1 MSSRRDFIKKT
12 GLTAAGAAILPTILP
27 SGRLF
32 AASGNRS
39 ADYVV
44 LVMFAGGVRHQES
57 VGKRYLADAQPGQ
70 SAEGNLMYNML
81 TGAAP
86 SSQILYGTGDGSVPI
101 EPILPSSLQSQ
112 GTLFNEVRAFNT
124 GHYGALNSIL
134 QGADPIGQGLR
145 IRPVAPTIFEY
156 LRRHGGYAASD
167 VWFVGNSVGASIP
180 LLNYSSHPDYGVRYG
195 ANFFAPTITFH
206 PNSQTYI
213 GDMKTYHPESEWAP
227 MLQLKAFLDSN
238 FSLTDQQLDAL
249 GNTTDEKENI
259 KLFMKEMNLRTTM
272 GTIDLPPVSDSADN
286 YTMGYAVEVLKWFK
300 PSFLCVNLNGVD
312 VCHNDFTTYIKAMHR
327 ADHAVGHLW
336 NSIQQIPE
344 MAGNTTLICIPE
356 CGRNAEPNAIV
367 DSNGFVS
374 FDHSDENSRRIFALM
389 AGPTTPA
396 NLVLGSEGAPVGQ
409 VSDAMMTV
417 ADLLGVKE
425 AVQQAGYIDPSAQS
439 FFELI

>member
-1 MSSRRDFIKKT
+1 MTNRRDFIKKS
-12 GLTAAGAAILPTILP
+12 GLAVAGATLAPTLLP

-32 AASGNRS
+32 ASTGNRS
-39 ADYVV
+39 GEHVV

-57 VGKRYLADAQPGQ
+57 AGKRYLADAQPGET
-70 SAEGNLMYNML
+70 AEGNLLYNML
-81 TGAAP
+81 SGAP
-86 SSQILYGTGDGSVPI
+86 PTSQILYGTGDGSVAIP
-101 EPILPSSLQSQ
+101 PILTSSLQAQ

-134 QGADPIGQGLR
+134 QGADPVGQGLR

-167 VWFVGNSVGASIP
+167 VWFVGNSVGGSIP
-180 LLNYSSHPDYGVRYG
+180 LLNYSSHPDYGIRYG

-213 GDMKTYHPESEWAP
+213 GDMKTYHPESEWSP
-227 MLQLKAFLDSN
+227 MLRLKSFLDSN
-238 FSLTDQQLDAL
+238 FSMNEQQLDAL
-249 GNTTDEKENI
+249 GNTTEEKENI
-259 KLFMKEMNLRTTM
+259 KLFMKEMNERTNM
-272 GTIDLPPVSDSADN
+272 GTIDLPPATDSGDTF
-286 YTMGYAVEVLKWFK
+286 TMGYAVEVLKWFK
-300 PSFLCVNLNGVD
+300 PAFLCVNLSDVD
-312 VCHNDFTTYIKAMHR
+312 ACHNNFTSYIKAMHR

-336 NSIQQIPE
+336 NTIQSIPE

-356 CGRNAEPNAIV
+356 CGRNDEPNAIV

-374 FDHSDENSRRIFALM
+374 FDHSDDNSKRIFALL
-389 AGPTTPA
+389 AGPTLPA
-396 NLVLGSEGAPVGQ
+396 NLTLGSEGTAIGQ

-439 FFELI
+439 FFDLI

>member
-1 MSSRRDFIKKT
+1 MTNRRDFIKKS
-12 GLTAAGAAILPTILP
+12 GLAVAGATLAPTLLP

-32 AASGNRS
+32 ASTGNRS
-39 ADYVV
+39 GEHVV

-57 VGKRYLADAQPGQ
+57 AGKRYLADAQPGET
-70 SAEGNLMYNML
+70 AEGNLLYNML
-81 TGAAP
+81 SGAP
-86 SSQILYGTGDGSVPI
+86 PTSQILYGTGDGSVAIP
-101 EPILPSSLQSQ
+101 PILTSSLQAQ

-134 QGADPIGQGLR
+134 QGADPVGQGLR

-167 VWFVGNSVGASIP
+167 VWFVGNSVGGSIP
-180 LLNYSSHPDYGVRYG
+180 LLNYSSHPDYGIRYG

-213 GDMKTYHPESEWAP
+213 GDMKTYHPESEWSP
-227 MLQLKAFLDSN
+227 MLRLKSFLDSN
-238 FSLTDQQLDAL
+238 FSMTDQQLDAL
-249 GNTTDEKENI
+249 GNTTEEKENI
-259 KLFMKEMNLRTTM
+259 KLFMKEMNERTNS
-272 GTIDLPPVSDSADN
+272 GTIDLPPATDSGD
-286 YTMGYAVEVLKWFK
+286 TFSMGYAVEVLKWFK
-300 PSFLCVNLNGVD
+300 PAFLCVNLNDVD
-312 VCHNDFTTYIKAMHR
+312 ACHNNFTSYIKAMHR

-336 NSIQQIPE
+336 NTIQSIPG

-356 CGRNAEPNAIV
+356 CGRNDEPNAIV

-374 FDHSDENSRRIFALM
+374 FDHSDENSKRIFALL
-389 AGPTTPA
+389 AGPTVPA
-396 NLVLGSEGAPVGQ
+396 NLTLGSEGTAIGQ

-425 AVQQAGYIDPSAQS
+425 AVQQAGYIDPFAQS
-439 FFELI
+439 FFDLI